1 MAHGHG
7 GPGENPKEIQAMAE
21 SLFRNGAPLARMD
34 KSGRKGLN
42 VWARFATTAPITK
55 AELNYT
61 IDTGAWQKRR
71 WETIPA
77 RLDTKGGK
85 ASARLPKGATVYY
98 FNLLDNR
105 DLVVS
110 SEHEE
115 LLQNKAK
122 GGRVR

>member
-1 MAHGHG
+1 
-7 GPGENPKEIQAMAE
+7 
-21 SLFRNGAPLARMD
+21 MD

-61 IDTGAWQKRR
+61 TDTGPWQKRR

-77 RLDTKGGK
+77 RLDTKRRK
-85 ASARLPKGATVYY
+85 ASARLPKGTTVYY

-115 LLQNKAK
+115 LLPNKAK
-122 GGRVR
+122 GGGAP